1 MSSIKD
7 QLLQMG
13 LVTPAQAEA
22 GERRGGRGRRGEA
35 KGGEAKGGEATADE
49 ALIAR
54 IVDAGRVEAPA
65 GGRRRFYYE
74 SRDDRVPYLEL
85 QDALASRLEKRD
97 AAICEAPDGTI
108 TIVDADTARR
118 IAALDR
124 RWLRS

>member
-13 LVTPAQAEA
+13 LVSAAQAEGA
-22 GERRGGRGRRGEA
+22 GRRGERRGKRAERADDEA
-35 KGGEAKGGEATADE
+35 PATADE

-54 IVDAGRVEAPA
+54 IVEAGRVEAGS

-85 QDALASRLEKRD
+85 PDALASRLEKRE
-97 AAICEAPDGTI
+97 AAICEAPDGTVSV
-108 TIVDADTARR
+108 VDADTARR

>member
-1 MSSIKD
+1 M
-7 QLLQMG
+7 
-13 LVTPAQAEA
+13 
-22 GERRGGRGRRGEA
+22 
-35 KGGEAKGGEATADE
+35 
-49 ALIAR
+49 
-54 IVDAGRVEAPA
+54 
-65 GGRRRFYYE
+65 
-74 SRDDRVPYLEL
+74 PYLEL

>member
-35 KGGEAKGGEATADE
+35 KGGEAPAAADE

-54 IVDAGRVEAPA
+54 IVEAGRVEAPA

-74 SRDDRVPYLEL
+74 SRDDRVLYVEL

-108 TIVDADTARR
+108 TVVDADTARR